1 MNNEARSVQGKD
13 SERRVQYKKEACLFF
28 VLPSWI
34 LSYEKTV
41 KGERR
46 GKRKTKFF
54 SRRRYS
60 GRTDRASL
68 PVNPFLNHS
77 SLLLECLFRFCSL
90 SVPHPSLFRPSWKM
104 LNSLPSHNKPLT
116 ANFIIPAASFPPRL
130 QNNKRTA
137 LQGLLEGV
145 FVCFFPVFVQTPS
158 LVRPSLKAV
167 SGPSSANGGGDK
179 LKFW

>member
-90 SVPHPSLFRPSWKM
+90 SVPHPSLFRPSPKI
-104 LNSLPSHNKPLT
+104 LNSLLSHNKPLT
-116 ANFIIPAASFPPRL
+116 ENFIIPAAENVVRLKPRYRL
-130 QNNKRTA
+130 SERGIC
-137 LQGLLEGV
+137 LFLSRFCSDSV
-145 FVCFFPVFVQTPS
+145 PHPS
-158 LVRPSLKAV
+158 LAEGCLWSVFCQWGR
-167 SGPSSANGGGDK
+167 G
-179 LKFW
+179 